1 MDGGGDSASHPGLA
15 GETMMVRIGAL
26 FYMVETRDAVEKAPE
41 VNQGP
46 CSYSNDFSLIRA
58 EIFGG
63 Q

>member
-1 MDGGGDSASHPGLA
+1 
-15 GETMMVRIGAL
+15 MMVRIGAL

-46 CSYSNDFSLIRA
+46 FIYSNDFSLIRA